1 MAFFPTYTTKPC
13 FLRKK
18 RKKTWNKNILW
29 RPRKAVKKLLY
40 CTCRTLTKETRV
52 LKGGGNKRLGFFP
65 RKKTK
70 EHRFFGKNVCFG
82 RILLSPFLLS
92 CCTFMEFV
100 WGGGKN
106 AAGAFFGA
114 LKTETKKMKPN
125 KKGMQR
131 KSTFDDF
138 F

>member
-1 MAFFPTYTTKPC
+1 M
-13 FLRKK
+13 
-18 RKKTWNKNILW
+18 LW

-40 CTCRTLTKETRV
+40 LQDTDKRNTCTNR
-52 LKGGGNKRLGFFP
+52 GGEQKIGIFP

-70 EHRFFGKNVCFG
+70 EHRFFGENVCFG

-100 WGGGKN
+100 WGGGRKT
-106 AAGAFFGA
+106 AAGAFFGV
-114 LKTETKKMKPN
+114 LKTETKKMKPK

-138 F
+138 FKAFADTYN